1 MLCPHVSATLIL
13 TVLLIPPGRVQ
24 RGPAVVEEELVFRAG
39 DPAFQERHE
48 VPAVNHSGERSGDAE
63 CGEGGVVE
71 SRVLS
76 FTTKEEEE
84 ERSELEEQEKGA
96 EGRGGGVGRG
106 GRRGEEWT
114 RTRKIPLKTQH
125 AFPLI
130 PQFINMKKKCNI
142 LQFLRQWER

>member
-63 CGEGGVVE
+63 CGEGG
-71 SRVLS
+71 RVLS
-76 FTTKEEEE
+76 TPG
-84 ERSELEEQEKGA
+84 EQQSMTH
-96 EGRGGGVGRG
+96 GGLDQGWV
-106 GRRGEEWT
+106 
-114 RTRKIPLKTQH
+114 
-125 AFPLI
+125 
-130 PQFINMKKKCNI
+130 PQPCFYIWPQI
-142 LQFLRQWER
+142 LLTA